1 MAEPMSPSPRA
12 ARRVLLALA
21 FAAGKASSRRSS
33 TGRTVDGS
41 KLRWRVAAAML
52 ATSVC
57 ALTGCGNAI
66 YAFKAN
72 SAANKVEE
80 AHELGAEKLAPYEY
94 FYAKLHLDKAEEEAA
109 EADYSDA
116 INLAEASE
124 DYADKAIRLT
134 KAAQRGAG
142 R

>member
-1 MAEPMSPSPRA
+1 MAEPKSPSPRA
-12 ARRVLLALA
+12 RALLA
-21 FAAGKASSRRSS
+21 
-33 TGRTVDGS
+33 
-41 KLRWRVAAAML
+41 VAAV
-52 ATSVC
+52 T
-57 ALTGCGNAI
+57 ALIGAVGCGNTI

-94 FYAKLHLDKAEEEAA
+94 FYAKLHLEKAQEEAA

-134 KAAQRGAG
+134 RAAQRGAG

>member
-1 MAEPMSPSPRA
+1 MAEPKSPSRA
-12 ARRVLLALA
+12 RALLAI
-21 FAAGKASSRRSS
+21 AG
-33 TGRTVDGS
+33 
-41 KLRWRVAAAML
+41 VALVA
-52 ATSVC
+52 V
-57 ALTGCGNAI
+57 TGCGNTI

-94 FYAKLHLDKAEEEAA
+94 FYAKLHLEKAQEEAA

-116 INLAEASE
+116 INLAESSE

-134 KAAQRGAG
+134 RAAQRGAG

>member
-1 MAEPMSPSPRA
+1 MAEAKTPTRRA
-12 ARRVLLALA
+12 SRLARASAIVA
-21 FAAGKASSRRSS
+21 FFGAA
-33 TGRTVDGS
+33 
-41 KLRWRVAAAML
+41 
-52 ATSVC
+52 
-57 ALTGCGNAI
+57 GCGNTI
-66 YAFKAN
+66 YAFKAS

-94 FYAKLHLDKAEEEAA
+94 YYARQHLEKAQEEAA

-124 DYADKAIRLT
+124 EYADKAIRLT